1 MDFMFLAELTINGAL
16 VGLMYGLVALGIVLI
31 YKASGVA
38 NMAQGGLT
46 MLGGYFVW
54 WFSALLNA
62 PIWLATLIAMLAM
75 FLVGRLVER
84 AALRRMVG
92 QPVIMVL
99 MLTFGLEIIMR
110 GAAPIVFGSAMRR
123 LDLGLTNAPVVIG
136 DILLNKAYLLG
147 GLISLILI
155 VLSLFF
161 FTSRQ
166 GIILRAVSDD
176 QTAAWSVGISVE
188 RAVGVAWGLA
198 GIAAAGAGLVWGSV
212 QGVDWNLSLVL
223 LKAVAVAILGGFDS
237 IAGVLVAGVV
247 LGVLESVIPAYVDG
261 FIGGGSRDVLGSL
274 VILMTMLVR
283 PYGFF
288 GRADIERI

>member
-16 VGLMYGLVALGIVLI
+16 VGMMYGLVALGIVLI

-38 NMAQGGLT
+38 NMPQGGLT

-62 PIWLATLIAMLAM
+62 PIWLATLIAMLAI
-75 FLVGRLVER
+75 F
-84 AALRRMVG
+84 MVG
-92 QPVIMVL
+92 HPVIMVL

-166 GIILRAVSDD
+166 GIVLRAVSDD

-261 FIGGGSRDVLGSL
+261 FIGGGSRDGLGS
-274 VILMTMLVR
+274 R
-283 PYGFF
+283 SP
-288 GRADIERI
+288 RSEEHPA